1 MFVTEPQDELS
12 IFSALGTSD
21 RRHWRL
27 FQLSVHAQ
35 WFVLTVEVPE
45 GDVTL
50 KRTACIAWDTDLA
63 ALLESLGRAKAVSL
77 LCMTPGWCSSTG
89 QWAARDVRE
98 VWTARNAAGDLLVLL
113 RDEHGREFGDPSRLK
128 STDGLTDRRLVL
140 RLGRQ
145 DARRGDDES
154 DSTKAPAGSDQSS

>member
-1 MFVTEPQDELS
+1 MPD
-12 IFSALGTSD
+12 
-21 RRHWRL
+21 
-27 FQLSVHAQ
+27 
-35 WFVLTVEVPE
+35 

-98 VWTARNAAGDLLVLL
+98 VWTARNPAGDQPVLL
-113 RDEHGREFGDPSRLK
+113 RDEHGREFGDPSRLT

-140 RLGRQ
+140 RLGHH
-145 DARRGDDES
+145 DVGRGDDES
-154 DSTKAPAGSDQSS
+154 ESTKAPAGNAQSS